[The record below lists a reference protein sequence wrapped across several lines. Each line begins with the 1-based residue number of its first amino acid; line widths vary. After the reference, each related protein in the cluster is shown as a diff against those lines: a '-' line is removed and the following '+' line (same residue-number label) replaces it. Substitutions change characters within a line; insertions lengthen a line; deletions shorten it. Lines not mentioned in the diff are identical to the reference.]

1 MEVVLLMLITT
12 TPLVSFL
19 SCAILNIDVPLNV
32 NLNALREK
40 EFRAYCINS
49 CKHILQMGKNDR
61 KCSIPGLY
69 CYFLFSSIFFLMQIF
84 LWCQNDSWID
94 SLFSER
100 LWKLNIKRIRYIW
113 LGFQNSNTNEL
124 DCVIVIPVK
133 TLLHNKSHFIIEYTL
148 FRLTET
154 FQLRAQ
160 KNLWS

>member
-32 NLNALREK
+32 NLREK

-69 CYFLFSSIFFLMQIF
+69 CYFLFSSIFFSSCRSFCDVKMIHELTVFSVRDSGSSISKGLGTYGLGFKTQI
-84 LWCQNDSWID
+84 QMSWIV
-94 SLFSER
+94 SL
-100 LWKLNIKRIRYIW
+100 
-113 LGFQNSNTNEL
+113 
-124 DCVIVIPVK
+124 
-133 TLLHNKSHFIIEYTL
+133 
-148 FRLTET
+148 
-154 FQLRAQ
+154 
-160 KNLWS
+160 